1 MKEEIYFKNR
11 AEWRKWLEQNY
22 TLPEG
27 IWMIMYKK
35 HTARECIKYAEAL
48 EEALC
53 FGWIDGKLK
62 RINDEYYIQSY
73 TPRRKGSRW
82 SRYNIERAKKLI
94 QEGRM
99 ATAGLE
105 AYNEIFNNPGLVYD
119 TYRGSDD
126 PEIPADLLEGLKV
139 NKTAFDNFIKFSP
152 SARRLYIAWLNDA
165 KRDNTRVDR
174 IKKIVLYSEQ
184 NIRPGINTG

>member
-1 MKEEIYFKNR
+1 MKEEIFFKNR

-22 TLPEG
+22 TLAQG

-35 HTARECIKYAEAL
+35 HTGRECIKYEEAL

-62 RINDEYYIQSY
+62 RINEEYYIQSY

-82 SRYNIERAKKLI
+82 SKYNIERAEKLI

-99 ATAGLE
+99 AGAGLE
-105 AYNEIFNNPGLVYD
+105 AYNEIFKNPGLVND
-119 TYRGSDD
+119 NRPAD
-126 PEIPADLLEGLKV
+126 PEIPADLLEALKD
-139 NKTAFDNFIKFSP
+139 NKTAFDNFMKFSP
-152 SARRLYIAWLNDA
+152 SARRLYIGWSNDA
-165 KRDNTRVDR
+165 KRDNTRIER